1 LCFFAFP
8 FEYSLYLLLFE
19 QLFRENCKIR
29 YLRTKSTEFLFDS
42 VNLRHYTPVAR
53 FSSDAVFV
61 PRLSPLVVISGVYP
75 FLDHLARWA
84 FLPVFLSIKEV

>member
-1 LCFFAFP
+1 MLR
-8 FEYSLYLLLFE
+8 LYT
-19 QLFRENCKIR
+19 R
-29 YLRTKSTEFLFDS
+29 
-42 VNLRHYTPVAR
+42 VAR

-84 FLPVFLSIKEV
+84 FLPVFLSIKEVRNGNWCREVVQR

>member
-1 LCFFAFP
+1 MCVKGGL
-8 FEYSLYLLLFE
+8 
-19 QLFRENCKIR
+19 
-29 YLRTKSTEFLFDS
+29 LFDS
-42 VNLRHYTPVAR
+42 GMLHLYTHVAR

-84 FLPVFLSIKEV
+84 VLPVFYIYQGS